1 MDKIV
6 IVESPAKAETI
17 RRYLGDGWRVLASY
31 GHVRDLLPKDGSVR
45 PDEDFAMTWSTDS
58 RGEKRIREIASAL
71 GKGSE
76 LWLATDP
83 DREGEAISWH
93 LVEELERRGK
103 LGKDSWK
110 RVTFNEITRDAIQEA
125 FARPRTIDK
134 NLVDAYLARR
144 ALDYLFGFSLSP
156 VLWRKLPG
164 SRSAGRVQS
173 VALRI
178 ICDREDEIE
187 KFIPVPYWSVTAKL
201 AAQGKEFTARPETWQ
216 GKKVPPRGFDAEQD
230 AKAVAK
236 ALNSLDTIT
245 VESLEVKEESRK
257 PKPPFTTSTLQQEA
271 SRRLGLSVVQ
281 TMRLAQRLYE
291 GVSLGSESSGLITYM
306 RTDSTQISGS
316 AIAALRETI
325 EKTYGTEYL
334 PKSPRQWKK
343 KARNAQEAHEAIRP
357 TNFSRNPDSVA
368 KRLQADELA
377 LYRLIWQR
385 ALAGQMAEARLE
397 RTTATLTSDKFD
409 GSLRAVGTVVVFDG
423 FLRLW
428 KERIPATSDSGKD
441 EDREDEKDNS
451 QELILPPLR
460 EKDRVE
466 VRGAE
471 SKHHETKPPA
481 RYTEASLVKIL
492 EERGIGRPSTYA
504 PTLQVLRDRSY
515 VSMEGRAFVPDDR
528 GRIVVAF
535 LKEYFPDYVEHD
547 FTAKMEEELDAISLG
562 SRQWREP
569 LSEFWRDFSSVVDGL
584 SDVRTREVI
593 DALDKALGGHFF
605 PRDENE
611 PNKDPRLCPN
621 CGGRLGIKL
630 GRTGGFIGCSN
641 YPTCRHTKSLGI
653 GGDDGLPLE
662 LGTDPETKLE
672 ISVRNGPFGPY
683 IQLGEAEGDKKPKR
697 VGLPKGRDPSAL
709 SKEEALGFLSLPR
722 TLGEHEGEKVTA
734 GIGRFGPWVKKGK
747 TFASV
752 PRDEDVLAVGL
763 NRAVTLVEEKLK
775 RGPGGRGGKVLRE
788 LGEHPEGG
796 AIAVMEGRY
805 GAYVKHGK
813 INATLTAE
821 FSPDTVTIEQAVEL
835 IAARAARAAR
845 KGTGKKATKKTTGKK
860 APKKTAKKAATK
872 KTAKKT
878 AKKATAKKATAKT
891 TAKKTSTK
899 DAITAEAPEA
909 TEGIEATEAVADA
922 TKKTA

>member
-17 RRYLGDGWRVLASY
+17 RRYLGDGWQVLASY

-71 GKGSE
+71 GKNAE

-103 LGKDSWK
+103 LGKSGWK

-125 FARPRTIDK
+125 FARPREIDK

-187 KFIPVPYWSVTAKL
+187 VFTPVPYWSVTVRL
-201 AAQGKEFTARPETWQ
+201 AAQGKNFIARPDTWR
-216 GKKVPPRGFDAEQD
+216 GKKVPPRGFDGEQD
-230 AKAVAK
+230 ATQVAEV
-236 ALNSLDTIT
+236 LNSLDAVT
-245 VESLEVKEESRK
+245 VESLEVKSESRR

-271 SRRLGLSVVQ
+271 SRRLGLSVSQ

-291 GVSLGSESSGLITYM
+291 GVSLGAESSGLITYM
-306 RTDSTQISGS
+306 RTDSTQISES
-316 AIAALRETI
+316 AVAAMRETI
-325 EKTYGTEYL
+325 EKTYGDEYL
-334 PKSPRQWKK
+334 PKSPRLWKK

-357 TNFSRNPDSVA
+357 TNFSRAPETLA
-368 KRLQADELA
+368 KVLRADELA

-385 ALAGQMAEARLE
+385 ALAGQMADAKLE
-397 RTTATLTSDKFD
+397 RTTASLSNAKFD
-409 GSLRAVGTVVVFDG
+409 GTLKAVGTVVVFDG

-428 KERIPATSDSGKD
+428 KETLPAAHEAGKGEDKD
-441 EDREDEKDNS
+441 EDKEDEKGEDE
-451 QELILPPLR
+451 ELILPPLK
-460 EKDRVE
+460 EKENVE
-466 VRGAE
+466 LRGAE
-471 SKHHETKPPA
+471 SKRHETKPPP
-481 RYTEASLVKIL
+481 RYTEASLVKML

-504 PTLQVLRDRSY
+504 PTLQVLRDRNY

-528 GRIVVAF
+528 GRIVIAF
-535 LKEYFPDYVEHD
+535 LKEYFPDYVEYD

-562 SRQWREP
+562 SRKWREP
-569 LSEFWRDFSSVVDGL
+569 LSEFWRDFSSVVEGL

-593 DALDKALGGHFF
+593 DALDKALGAHFF
-605 PRDENE
+605 PRDEKE

-621 CGGRLGIKL
+621 CGGRLGIKF
-630 GRTGGFIGCSN
+630 GRTGGFIGCNN
-641 YPTCRHTKSLGI
+641 YPQCRHTKSLGAS
-653 GGDDGLPLE
+653 GDDGLPRE
-662 LGTDPETKLE
+662 LGTDPETDLE

-683 IQLGEAEGDKKPKR
+683 IQLGEVEGDKKPKR
-697 VGLPKGRDPSAL
+697 VGLPKDRDPGAV
-709 SKEEALGFLSLPR
+709 SKEEAMGFLSLPR

-752 PRDEDVLAVGL
+752 PRDEDVLTVGL
-763 NRAVTLVEEKLK
+763 NRAVDLVEEKIK
-775 RGPGGRGGKVLRE
+775 RGPASRGGKVLRE

-796 AIAVMEGRY
+796 AVAIMEGRY
-805 GAYVKHGK
+805 GAYAKHGK

-821 FSPDTVTIEQAVEL
+821 FAPDTITLEQAIAL
-835 IAARAARAAR
+835 IAERAAKAAR
-845 KGTGKKATKKTTGKK
+845 KGTGKKTTRKK
-860 APKKTAKKAATK
+860 A
-872 KTAKKT
+872 AKKT
-878 AKKATAKKATAKT
+878 AKKATKKVAKKVAKKATAKK
-891 TAKKTSTK
+891 TAVKKT
-899 DAITAEAPEA
+899 
-909 TEGIEATEAVADA
+909 A
-922 TKKTA
+922 TKKTGTKKTPAAETEPQATTATETPEA